1 VVEILVDQH
10 IDCPS
15 DGLYPYPGKPLI
27 TACNILDL
35 NQAFNSL
42 DLEYV
47 TVI

>member
-1 VVEILVDQH
+1 MVEILALDQH

-15 DGLYPYPGKPLI
+15 DGLYPYPGKPL

-35 NQAFNSL
+35 IQAFNSL
-42 DLEYV
+42 DLVYA